1 MTKKLSIVSLES
13 RRTSKS
19 GRRRSHPVDTW
30 DFCRKQT
37 SKVDIKEGRRS
48 RTSEVDLAIYVEDRY
63 IEHRYWR
70 FQPKTCVE
78 VLCRDSISRST
89 SEICR
94 GLRRRFLSETDV
106 GGRYQGRTSEWYVGS
121 RYRGSTS
128 EWYIGGRYR
137 GSYVEV
143 YAESGTSEVDIEK
156 IYVGV
161 VYRRS
166 ISRSYRGSTSKWY
179 IGGRYRE
186 TDVGN
191 HTPMIHGSSCRKQT
205 SKVNIK
211 EERRSKTSQVDFEN

>member
-1 MTKKLSIVSLES
+1 MEFGDFPSWGGFWMTKKLSIVSLES

-70 FQPKTCVE
+70 FKPKTCVE

-94 GLRRRFLSETDV
+94 GLRRRLMSEI
-106 GGRYQGRTSEWYVGS
+106 
-121 RYRGSTS
+121 
-128 EWYIGGRYR
+128 YIG
-137 GSYVEV
+137 
-143 YAESGTSEVDIEK
+143 
-156 IYVGV
+156 V
-161 VYRRS
+161 VRRS
-166 ISRSYRGSTSKWY
+166 STSRSYRGSTS
-179 IGGRYRE
+179 E
-186 TDVGN
+186 
-191 HTPMIHGSSCRKQT
+191 
-205 SKVNIK
+205 
-211 EERRSKTSQVDFEN
+211 